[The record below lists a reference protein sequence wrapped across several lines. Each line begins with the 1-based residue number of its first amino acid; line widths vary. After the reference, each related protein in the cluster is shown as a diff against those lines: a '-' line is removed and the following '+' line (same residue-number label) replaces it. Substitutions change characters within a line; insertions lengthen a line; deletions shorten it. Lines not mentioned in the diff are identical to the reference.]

1 MAFQAEVIL
10 WGRDWGVHAGSTHC
24 KFNSSEQSL
33 APWLLCVLAPKTVLQ
48 GQRIPRKQQV
58 EYCVQNLVPR
68 VVMVISSI
76 SLVMQLPGEILAG
89 SW

>member
-24 KFNSSEQSL
+24 KFNGSEQSL

-48 GQRIPRKQQV
+48 GQRIPRKQ
-58 EYCVQNLVPR
+58 
-68 VVMVISSI
+68 
-76 SLVMQLPGEILAG
+76 
-89 SW
+89 